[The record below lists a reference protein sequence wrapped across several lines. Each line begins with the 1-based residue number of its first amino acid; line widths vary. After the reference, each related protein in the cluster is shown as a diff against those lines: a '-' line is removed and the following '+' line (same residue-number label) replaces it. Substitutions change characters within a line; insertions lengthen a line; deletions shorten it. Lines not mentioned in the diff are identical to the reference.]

1 MDHPT
6 PPKDLLDEIRALPTD
21 ERTTVKLAG
30 ALGALRT
37 GLVDAPD
44 ELTARRHLAAMRE
57 AGGRKVRLSRRRC
70 VARGHGLRTAAASL
84 VTAATVLGGV
94 GVAAASSALPGP
106 LQHAVAGAA
115 HVVGLDVPTGSS
127 GSHHHEGGTDHR
139 PAHPAGATGDRGTGS
154 GLPGQ
159 GGSGP
164 ITPGE
169 EPSGPAPAATTTPHD
184 PTGGPGVATPGDPTP
199 PSHPTSPGNGGTPP
213 RHADGPSNPGNG
225 GTPPGQANPPAN
237 PGNGAT
243 PPGQST
249 NTTTPGRS
257 GTAPGQPGDN
267 AARGAQGNGASN
279 GRG

>member
-1 MDHPT
+1 MDHWT

-30 ALGALRT
+30 ALGAVRT

-57 AGGRKVRLSRRRC
+57 TSGRNVRLRRPPR
-70 VARGHGLRTAAASL
+70 VARGRSLRTAAASL

-94 GVAAASSALPGP
+94 GVAAANSALPGP
-106 LQHAVAGAA
+106 VQHAVAGAA

-127 GSHHHEGGTDHR
+127 GSHHHDGSSDHR
-139 PAHPAGATGDRGTGS
+139 PSHPAGSTGERGSGA

-159 GGSGP
+159 GGSQPVTRGHEPGGP
-164 ITPGE
+164 D
-169 EPSGPAPAATTTPHD
+169 PAANTPRD
-184 PTGGPGVATPGDPTP
+184 PATPP
-199 PSHPTSPGNGGTPP
+199 PSAPPVSHPTSPGNGGTPP
-213 RHADGPSNPGNG
+213 GQATGPSNPGDD

-237 PGNGAT
+237 PGIGAT
-243 PPGQST
+243 PPGQDT